1 LKVAHIRK
9 RKILTGWQKQTRLSL
24 ISAFN
29 LYSEQLKIMD
39 NNLKYTRNIGIM
51 AHIDAGKTTTT
62 ERILF
67 YTGRTHRMGEVHDG
81 NAQMDWMVQE
91 QERGITITSAATTTY
106 WKYNGQD
113 YKINIIDTP
122 GHVDFTVEVERSL
135 RVLDGAVAV
144 FCAVGGVEPQS
155 ETVWRQA
162 DKYVVPRIAFVN
174 KMDRAGA
181 DFFTVVHQIEE
192 KLGSNPVPVQIP
204 IGAEENFQGMVD
216 LVQMKAII
224 YSDDEALGTKF
235 EITDIPREYLEE
247 AEEWR
252 GKLVEAVAEVDDTLL
267 QRYIDD
273 HESITPEEI
282 LTALRKVTIS
292 GHAVPVICGASF
304 KNKGIQNLLDAVIAF
319 LPSPVDKGSITGTDP
334 RTDEQII
341 REPDNDAPL
350 AALAFKIA
358 TDPFVGRLVFLRIY
372 SGTLHAGDTVLNVR
386 TSKRERINRLFQMHA
401 NKQLPKESISA
412 GDICAGVGFKD
423 MKTGDTLCAIHK
435 PILLESMDFPEPV
448 IGVAI
453 EPKTQADVDKLSM
466 ALHKLSEEDP
476 TFQVKTDPDS
486 GQTIINGMG
495 ELHLEIL
502 VDRLRREF
510 NVECNQGPPQVAYKE
525 AITTSAEFREVFK
538 KQTGGRGKFA
548 DLTVE
553 LSPADDGIRGL
564 QFINEIRGGNI
575 PKEYIPSVEKGFR
588 EAMSNGPL
596 AGFPL
601 DNLKVVLK
609 DGSYHPVDSDALSF
623 EIAAKQAFRR
633 HAGKCNPVILEPIM
647 STEVVTPEEYVGDVI
662 SDFNRRRGRVEGME
676 SKAGARVVRAK
687 VPLAE
692 KFGYVTVL
700 RTITSGRATSTMEF
714 SHYEE
719 VPAEIANRI
728 VEITKGKIL

>member
-1 LKVAHIRK
+1 
-9 RKILTGWQKQTRLSL
+9 
-24 ISAFN
+24 
-29 LYSEQLKIMD
+29 MD
-39 NNLKYTRNIGIM
+39 SNLKYTRNIGIM

-81 NAQMDWMVQE
+81 NAQMDWMIQE
-91 QERGITITSAATTTY
+91 QERGITITSAATTTF
-106 WKYNGQD
+106 WKYRND
-113 YKINIIDTP
+113 EYKINIIDTP

-162 DKYVVPRIAFVN
+162 NKYNVPRVAFIN

-181 DFFTVVHQIEE
+181 DFFTVLQQIKE
-192 KLGSNPVPVQIP
+192 KLGANPVAIQLPL
-204 IGAEENFQGMVD
+204 GSEENFRGIID
-216 LVQMKAII
+216 LLKMKAVVW
-224 YSDDEALGTKF
+224 YENDVLGTNF
-235 EITDIPREYLEE
+235 EVENIPADMAEE

-252 GKLVEAVAEVDDTLL
+252 AKLIESVADIDDTLL
-267 QRYIDD
+267 ARYLED
-273 HESITPEEI
+273 HDSITEEEI
-282 LTALRKVTIS
+282 ITALRKSTVQ
-292 GHAVPVICGASF
+292 GLAVPVICGAAF
-304 KNKGIQNLLDAVIAF
+304 KNKGIQQLLDTVVEF
-319 LPSPVDKGSITGTDP
+319 LPSPIDIGAITGIDP
-334 RTDEQII
+334 RNDTEIK
-341 REPDNDAPL
+341 REPDDNEPF

-372 SGTLHAGDTVLNVR
+372 SGVLHSGDTVLNTR
-386 TSKRERINRLFQMHA
+386 TGKRERINRLFQMHA
-401 NKQLPKESISA
+401 NKQNPKESISA

-423 MKTGDTLCAIHK
+423 LKTGDTLCSIHK

-453 EPKTQADVDKLSM
+453 EPKTQADVDKLSL
-466 ALHKLSEEDP
+466 ALNKLAEEDP
-476 TFQVKTDPDS
+476 TFQVRTDPDS
-486 GQTIINGMG
+486 GQTVIHGMG

-502 VDRLRREF
+502 IDRLRREF
-510 NVECNQGPPQVAYKE
+510 KVECNQGVPQVAYKE
-525 AITTSAEFREVFK
+525 AITTSTEFREVFK

-548 DLTVE
+548 DIYIAMM
-553 LSPADDGIRGL
+553 PAEDGFRGL
-564 QFINEIRGGNI
+564 EFVNEVKGGNI
-575 PKEYIPSVEKGFR
+575 PKEYIPAVEKGFR
-588 EAMSNGPL
+588 EAMDNGPL

-601 DNLKVVLK
+601 ESLKIVLK
-609 DGSYHPVDSDALSF
+609 DGSYHPVDSDSLSF
-623 EIAAKQAFRR
+623 EIAAKQAFRK

-662 SDFNRRRGRVEGME
+662 GDFNRRRGRVEGME
-676 SKAGARVVRAK
+676 SKAGSRVVKAK

-700 RTITSGRATSTMEF
+700 RTLTSGRATSTMEF

-719 VPAEIANRI
+719 VPEEIANRI

>member
-1 LKVAHIRK
+1 
-9 RKILTGWQKQTRLSL
+9 
-24 ISAFN
+24 
-29 LYSEQLKIMD
+29 MD
-39 NNLKYTRNIGIM
+39 NNLKNTRNIGIM

-91 QERGITITSAATTTY
+91 QERGITITSAATTTF
-106 WKYNGQD
+106 WKYDNED

-162 DKYVVPRIAFVN
+162 NKYNVPRIAFIN

-181 DFFTVVHQIEE
+181 DFYSVVHQIQE
-192 KLGSNPVPVQIP
+192 KLGANPVAIQLP
-204 IGAEENFQGMVD
+204 IGSEENFRGLID
-216 LVQMKAII
+216 LISMKAFIW
-224 YSDDEALGTKF
+224 YNTDSKGNNYEV
-235 EITDIPREYLEE
+235 EDIPADMVAE

-252 GKLVEAVAEVDDTLL
+252 GKLIESVADVDDTLL
-267 QRYIDD
+267 ARFLED
-273 HESITPEEI
+273 HDSITAEEI
-282 LTALRKVTIS
+282 QTALRKSTVQ
-292 GHAVPVICGASF
+292 GLVVPVICGSAF
-304 KNKGIQNLLDAVIAF
+304 KNKGVQNLLDSIVAY
-319 LPSPVDKGSITGTDP
+319 LPSPVDKGSITGIDP
-334 RTDEQII
+334 RNDEEVI
-341 REPDNDAPL
+341 RHPDDSEPL
-350 AALAFKIA
+350 SALAFKIA
-358 TDPFVGRLVFLRIY
+358 TDPFVGRLVFIRVY
-372 SGTLHAGDTVLNVR
+372 SGVLRSGDTVLNTR
-386 TSKRERINRLFQMHA
+386 TGKRERINRLFQMHA
-401 NKQLPKESISA
+401 NKQNPRESVSA

-423 MKTGDTLCAIHK
+423 LKTGDTLCAINK

-453 EPKTQADVDKLSM
+453 EPKTQADVDKLGI
-466 ALHKLSEEDP
+466 ALNKLAEEDP
-476 TFQVKTDPDS
+476 TFQVRTDPDS
-486 GQTIINGMG
+486 GQTVIHGMG

-502 VDRLRREF
+502 IDRLKREF
-510 NVECNQGPPQVAYKE
+510 KVECNQGVPQVAYKE
-525 AITTSAEFREVFK
+525 AITTSADFREVFK

-548 DLTVE
+548 DISVTMM
-553 LSPADDGIRGL
+553 PAENGVRGL
-564 QFINEIRGGNI
+564 EFVNEVKGGNI
-575 PKEYIPSVEKGFR
+575 PREYIPSVEKGFR
-588 EAMSNGPL
+588 EAMVNGPL

-601 DNLKVVLK
+601 ESLKVVLK
-609 DGSYHPVDSDALSF
+609 DGSYHPVDSDSLSF
-623 EIAAKQAFRR
+623 EIAAKQAFRKY
-633 HAGKCNPVILEPIM
+633 AGKCNPVILEPIM

-662 SDFNRRRGRVEGME
+662 GDFNRRRGKVEGME
-676 SKAGARVVRAK
+676 SKAGSRVIKAK

-700 RTITSGRATSTMEF
+700 RTLTSGRATSTMEF

-719 VPAEIANRI
+719 VPEEIAKRI

>member
-1 LKVAHIRK
+1 
-9 RKILTGWQKQTRLSL
+9 
-24 ISAFN
+24 
-29 LYSEQLKIMD
+29 
-39 NNLKYTRNIGIM
+39 M

-106 WKYNGQD
+106 WKYKNED
-113 YKINIIDTP
+113 FKINIIDTP

-181 DFFTVVHQIEE
+181 DFFSVVQQIHD
-192 KLGSNPVPVQIP
+192 KLGANPVPVQIP
-204 IGAEENFQGMVD
+204 IGAEENFIGVID
-216 LVQMKAII
+216 LVEMKALI
-224 YSDDEALGTKF
+224 YHTDEDNVTTF
-235 EITDIPREYLEE
+235 ETVPVPADMLEE

-252 GKLVEAVAEVDDTLL
+252 GKLIEEIASVDDTLL
-267 QRYIDD
+267 ARYLED
-273 HESITPEEI
+273 HNSITSEEI
-282 LTALRKVTIS
+282 LIALRKSTID
-292 GHAVPVICGASF
+292 GLAIPVICGSAF
-304 KNKGIQNLLDAVIAF
+304 KNKGIQSLLDSVIAF
-319 LPSPVDKGSITGTDP
+319 LPSPVDKGSVIGVDP
-334 RTDEQII
+334 RNDEEII
-341 REPDNDAPL
+341 REPDDEAPL

-358 TDPFVGRLVFLRIY
+358 TDPFVGRLAFLRIY
-372 SGTLHAGDTVLNVR
+372 SGTLKAGDTVLNVR
-386 TSKRERINRLFQMHA
+386 TGKRERINRLFQMHA
-401 NKQLPKESISA
+401 NKQNPKDSISA

-423 MKTGDTLCAIHK
+423 IKTGDTLCAINK

-448 IGVAI
+448 IGIAI
-453 EPKTQADVDKLSM
+453 EPKTQADVDKLSI
-466 ALHKLSEEDP
+466 ALNKLAEEDP
-476 TFQVKTDPDS
+476 TFQVRTDPDS
-486 GQTIINGMG
+486 GQTIIHGMG

-502 VDRLRREF
+502 LDRLKREF
-510 NVECNQGPPQVAYKE
+510 KVECNQGAPQVAYKE
-525 AITTSAEFREVFK
+525 AITGTAEFREVFK

-548 DLTVE
+548 DMTFE
-553 LSPADDGIRGL
+553 LMPADKNTRGL
-564 QFINEIRGGNI
+564 QFVNEVKGGHI
-575 PKEYIPSVEKGFR
+575 PKEYIPSIEKGFR
-588 EAMSNGPL
+588 EAMVNGPL

-601 DNLKVVLK
+601 DSLKVVLK

-623 EIAAKQAFRR
+623 EIAAKQAFRKF
-633 HAGKCNPVILEPIM
+633 AGKCNPVILEPIM

-676 SKAGARVVRAK
+676 SKAGARVVKAK

-700 RTITSGRATSTMEF
+700 RTLTSGRATSTMEF
-714 SHYEE
+714 SHYEQ
-719 VPAEIANRI
+719 VPADISNRI

>member
-1 LKVAHIRK
+1 
-9 RKILTGWQKQTRLSL
+9 
-24 ISAFN
+24 
-29 LYSEQLKIMD
+29 MD
-39 NNLKYTRNIGIM
+39 QNLKYTRNIGIM

-62 ERILF
+62 ERILY

-81 NAQMDWMVQE
+81 NAQMDWMIQE

-106 WKYNGQD
+106 WKYNGEE

-162 DKYVVPRIAFVN
+162 NKYEVPRIAFVN

-181 DFFTVVHQIEE
+181 DFYGVVEQIRT
-192 KLGSNPVPVQIP
+192 KLGAHPVPVQIP
-204 IGAEENFQGMVD
+204 IGAEENFKGIID
-216 LVQMKAII
+216 LVRMKAII
-224 YSDDEALGTKF
+224 FYDDEESYTRF
-235 EITDIPREYLEE
+235 EIEDIPQDMHQE
-247 AEEWR
+247 AEEWQ

-267 QRYIDD
+267 ARYIED

-282 LTALRKVTIS
+282 LTALRKSSIS
-292 GHAVPVICGASF
+292 GSAIPVICGAAF
-304 KNKGIQNLLDAVIAF
+304 KNKGVQNLLDAVVSF
-319 LPSPVDKGSITGTDP
+319 LPSPVDKGAITGIDP
-334 RTDEQII
+334 RNDQEIT
-341 REPDNDAPL
+341 REPDDEAPL

-358 TDPFVGRLVFLRIY
+358 TDPFVGRLVFLRVY
-372 SGTLHAGDTVLNVR
+372 SGTLNSGDTVLNMR
-386 TSKRERINRLFQMHA
+386 TGKRERINRLFQMHA
-401 NKQLPKESISA
+401 NKQNPKDKITA

-423 MKTGDTLCAIHK
+423 LKTGDTLCAIHK
-435 PILLESMDFPEPV
+435 PMLLESMDFPEPV

-453 EPKTQADVDKLSM
+453 EPKTQADVDKLSL
-466 ALHKLSEEDP
+466 ALGKLAEEDP
-476 TFQVKTDPDS
+476 TFQVRTDPDS
-486 GQTIINGMG
+486 GQTVIHGMG

-502 VDRLRREF
+502 IDRLKREF
-510 NVECNQGPPQVAYKE
+510 KVECNQGPPQVAYKE
-525 AITTSAEFREVFK
+525 AITSGAEFREIFK

-548 DLTVE
+548 DITFE
-553 LSPADDGIRGL
+553 LLPADDGLRGL
-564 QFINEIRGGNI
+564 QFVNEIRGGNI

-601 DNLKVVLK
+601 DSLKVVLK
-609 DGSYHPVDSDALSF
+609 DGSYHPVDSDSLSF

-633 HAGKCNPVILEPIM
+633 FAGKCHPVLLEPVM

-662 SDFNRRRGRVEGME
+662 GDFNRRRGKVEGME
-676 SKAGARVVRAK
+676 TKAGSRVIRAK

-719 VPAEIANRI
+719 VPSEIANRI

>member
-1 LKVAHIRK
+1 
-9 RKILTGWQKQTRLSL
+9 
-24 ISAFN
+24 
-29 LYSEQLKIMD
+29 
-39 NNLKYTRNIGIM
+39 
-51 AHIDAGKTTTT
+51 
-62 ERILF
+62 
-67 YTGRTHRMGEVHDG
+67 MGEVHDG

-106 WKYNGQD
+106 WKYKNED
-113 YKINIIDTP
+113 FKINIIDTP

-181 DFFTVVHQIEE
+181 DFFSVVQQIHD
-192 KLGSNPVPVQIP
+192 KLGANPVPVQIP
-204 IGAEENFQGMVD
+204 IGAEENFIGVID
-216 LVQMKAII
+216 LVEMKALI
-224 YSDDEALGTKF
+224 YHTDEDNVTTF
-235 EITDIPREYLEE
+235 ETVPVPADMLEE

-252 GKLVEAVAEVDDTLL
+252 GKLIEEIASVDDTLL
-267 QRYIDD
+267 ARYLED
-273 HESITPEEI
+273 HNSITSEEI
-282 LTALRKVTIS
+282 LIALRKSTID
-292 GHAVPVICGASF
+292 GLAIPVICGSAF
-304 KNKGIQNLLDAVIAF
+304 KNKGIQSLLDSVIAF
-319 LPSPVDKGSITGTDP
+319 LPSPVDKGSVIGVDP
-334 RTDEQII
+334 RNDEEII
-341 REPDNDAPL
+341 REPDDEAPL

-358 TDPFVGRLVFLRIY
+358 TDPFVGRLAFLRIY
-372 SGTLHAGDTVLNVR
+372 SGTLKAGDTVLNVR

-401 NKQLPKESISA
+401 NKQNPKDSISA

-423 MKTGDTLCAIHK
+423 IKTGDTLCAINK

-448 IGVAI
+448 IGIAI
-453 EPKTQADVDKLSM
+453 EPKTQADVDKLSI
-466 ALHKLSEEDP
+466 ALNKLAEEDP
-476 TFQVKTDPDS
+476 TFQVRTDPDS
-486 GQTIINGMG
+486 GQTIIHGMG

-502 VDRLRREF
+502 LDRLKREF
-510 NVECNQGPPQVAYKE
+510 KVECNQGAPQVAYKE
-525 AITTSAEFREVFK
+525 AITGTAEFREVFK

-548 DLTVE
+548 DMTFE
-553 LSPADDGIRGL
+553 LMPADKNTRGL
-564 QFINEIRGGNI
+564 QFVNEVKGGHI
-575 PKEYIPSVEKGFR
+575 PKEYIPSIEKGFR
-588 EAMSNGPL
+588 EAMVNGPL

-601 DNLKVVLK
+601 DSLKVVLK

-623 EIAAKQAFRR
+623 EIAAKQAFRKF
-633 HAGKCNPVILEPIM
+633 AGKCNPVILEPIM

-676 SKAGARVVRAK
+676 SKAGARVVKAK

-700 RTITSGRATSTMEF
+700 RTLTSGRATSTMEF
-714 SHYEE
+714 SHYEQ
-719 VPAEIANRI
+719 VPADISNRI

>member
-1 LKVAHIRK
+1 
-9 RKILTGWQKQTRLSL
+9 
-24 ISAFN
+24 
-29 LYSEQLKIMD
+29 MD
-39 NNLKYTRNIGIM
+39 KNLKYTRNIGIM

-106 WKYNGQD
+106 WKYKGD
-113 YKINIIDTP
+113 DFKINIIDTP

-162 DKYVVPRIAFVN
+162 NKYVVPRIAFIN

-181 DFFTVVHQIEE
+181 DFYSVVQQIKE
-192 KLGSNPVPVQIP
+192 KLEANPVPVQIP
-204 IGAEENFQGMVD
+204 IGAEENFTGVID
-216 LVQMKAII
+216 LVEMKAII
-224 YSDDEALGTKF
+224 YYTDEANATTFKIE
-235 EITDIPREYLEE
+235 EIPANMKEE

-252 GKLVEAVAEVDDTLL
+252 GKLIEVVAGVDDTLL
-267 QRYIDD
+267 ARYLED
-273 HESITPEEI
+273 HESISGEEI
-282 LTALRKVTIS
+282 LIALRKSTIN
-292 GHAVPVICGASF
+292 GLAIPVICGAAF
-304 KNKGIQNLLDAVIAF
+304 KNKGIQSLLDSVIAF
-319 LPSPVDKGSITGTDP
+319 LPSPVDKGSVIGIDP
-334 RTDEQII
+334 RNDEEII
-341 REPDNDAPL
+341 REPDDEAPL

-358 TDPFVGRLVFLRIY
+358 TDPFVGRLAFLRIY
-372 SGTLHAGDTVLNVR
+372 SGILKAGDTVLNAR
-386 TSKRERINRLFQMHA
+386 TGKRERINRLFQMHA
-401 NKQLPKESISA
+401 NKQNPKDSISA

-423 MKTGDTLCAIHK
+423 IKTGDTLCAINK

-453 EPKTQADVDKLSM
+453 EPKTQADVDKLSI
-466 ALHKLSEEDP
+466 ALNKLAEEDP
-476 TFQVKTDPDS
+476 TFQVRTDPDS
-486 GQTIINGMG
+486 GQTIIHGMG

-502 VDRLRREF
+502 IDRLKREF
-510 NVECNQGPPQVAYKE
+510 NVECNQGVPQVAYKE
-525 AITTSAEFREVFK
+525 ALTATAEFREVFK

-548 DLTVE
+548 DMTFDLM
-553 LSPADDGIRGL
+553 PADKKVRGL
-564 QFINEIRGGNI
+564 QFVNEVKGGHI
-575 PKEYIPSVEKGFR
+575 PKEYIPSIEKGFR
-588 EAMSNGPL
+588 EAMVNGPL

-601 DNLKVVLK
+601 DSLKVVLK

-623 EIAAKQAFRR
+623 EIAAKQAFRKF
-633 HAGKCNPVILEPIM
+633 AGKCSPVILEPIM

-662 SDFNRRRGRVEGME
+662 SDFNRRRGKVEGME
-676 SKAGARVVRAK
+676 SKAGARVVKAK

-700 RTITSGRATSTMEF
+700 RTLTSGRATSTMEF
-714 SHYEE
+714 SHYEQ
-719 VPAEIANRI
+719 VPAEISNRI

>member
-1 LKVAHIRK
+1 
-9 RKILTGWQKQTRLSL
+9 
-24 ISAFN
+24 
-29 LYSEQLKIMD
+29 
-39 NNLKYTRNIGIM
+39 M

-106 WKYNGQD
+106 WKYRGD
-113 YKINIIDTP
+113 DFKINIIDTP

-162 DKYVVPRIAFVN
+162 NKYVVPRIAFVN

-181 DFFTVVHQIEE
+181 DFFSVVQQIQE
-192 KLGSNPVPVQIP
+192 KLGANPVPVQIP
-204 IGAEENFQGMVD
+204 IGAEENFIGVID
-216 LVQMKAII
+216 LVDMKALI
-224 YSDDEALGTKF
+224 YHTDEANVTTF
-235 EITDIPREYLEE
+235 ETVSVPADMLDE

-252 GKLVEAVAEVDDTLL
+252 GKLIEAVADVDDTLL
-267 QRYIDD
+267 ARYLED
-273 HESITPEEI
+273 HESITGEEI
-282 LTALRKVTIS
+282 LTALRKSTID
-292 GHAVPVICGASF
+292 GLAIPVICGAAF
-304 KNKGIQNLLDAVIAF
+304 KNKGIQSLLDAVIAF
-319 LPSPVDKGSITGTDP
+319 LPSPVDKGSVIGIDP
-334 RTDEQII
+334 RNDEEII
-341 REPDNDAPL
+341 REPDDDAPL

-358 TDPFVGRLVFLRIY
+358 TDPFVGRLAFLRIY
-372 SGTLHAGDTVLNVR
+372 SGILKAGDTVLNVR
-386 TSKRERINRLFQMHA
+386 TGKRERINRLFQMHA
-401 NKQLPKESISA
+401 NKQNPKESISA

-423 MKTGDTLCAIHK
+423 IKTGDTLCAINK

-466 ALHKLSEEDP
+466 ALNKLAEEDP
-476 TFQVKTDPDS
+476 TFQVRTDPDS

-502 VDRLRREF
+502 IDRLKREF
-510 NVECNQGPPQVAYKE
+510 KVECNQGAPQVAYKE
-525 AITTSAEFREVFK
+525 AITGTAEFREVFK

-548 DLTVE
+548 DMTFE
-553 LSPADDGIRGL
+553 LMPADKNTRGL
-564 QFINEIRGGNI
+564 QFINEVKGGHI
-575 PKEYIPSVEKGFR
+575 PKEYIPSIEKGFR
-588 EAMSNGPL
+588 EAMVNGPL

-601 DNLKVVLK
+601 DSLKVVLK

-623 EIAAKQAFRR
+623 EIAAKQAFRKF
-633 HAGKCNPVILEPIM
+633 AGKCNPVILEPIM

-676 SKAGARVVRAK
+676 SKAGARVVKAK

-714 SHYEE
+714 SHYEQ
-719 VPAEIANRI
+719 VPADISNRI

>member
-1 LKVAHIRK
+1 
-9 RKILTGWQKQTRLSL
+9 
-24 ISAFN
+24 
-29 LYSEQLKIMD
+29 MD
-39 NNLKYTRNIGIM
+39 KNLKYTRNIGIM

-81 NAQMDWMVQE
+81 NAQMDWMIQE
-91 QERGITITSAATTTY
+91 QERGITITSAATTTF
-106 WKYNGQD
+106 WKYDGEE

-162 DKYVVPRIAFVN
+162 NKYGVPRIAFIN

-181 DFFTVVHQIEE
+181 DFFGVVQQIKD
-192 KLGSNPVPVQIP
+192 KLDSYPVPIQIP
-204 IGAEENFQGMVD
+204 IGAEENFKGVVD
-216 LVQMKAII
+216 LVKMKAIVY
-224 YSDDEALGTKF
+224 YSDEETVTRF
-235 EITDIPREYLEE
+235 EIEEIPANLRDE

-252 GKLVEAVAEVDDTLL
+252 GKLIEAVANVDDTLL
-267 QRYIDD
+267 GRYVED
-273 HESITPEEI
+273 HESITEDEI
-282 LTALRKVTIS
+282 LMALRKSAVT
-292 GHAVPVICGASF
+292 GVAVPVICGSAF
-304 KNKGIQNLLDAVIAF
+304 KNKGVQRLLDSVVAF
-319 LPSPVDKGSITGTDP
+319 LPSPVDKGAITGIDP
-334 RTDEQII
+334 RNDNEIT
-341 REPDNDAPL
+341 REPDDEAPF

-358 TDPFVGRLVFLRIY
+358 TDPFVGRLAFLRVY
-372 SGTLHAGDTVLNVR
+372 SGILHSGDTVLNVR
-386 TSKRERINRLFQMHA
+386 TGKRERINRLFQMHA
-401 NKQLPKESISA
+401 NKQNPKESISA

-423 MKTGDTLCAIHK
+423 LKTGDTICAIHK

-453 EPKTQADVDKLSM
+453 EPKTQADVDKLSV
-466 ALHKLSEEDP
+466 ALHKLAEEDP
-476 TFQVKTDPDS
+476 TFQVRTDPDS
-486 GQTIINGMG
+486 GQTVIHGMG

-502 VDRLRREF
+502 IDRLKREF
-510 NVECNQGPPQVAYKE
+510 KVECNQGPPQVAYKE
-525 AITTSAEFREVFK
+525 AITSTAEFREVFK
-538 KQTGGRGKFA
+538 KQTGGRGKYA
-548 DLTVE
+548 DITVV
-553 LSPADDGIRGL
+553 LMPAEDGIRGL
-564 QFINEIRGGNI
+564 QFINEIKGGNI

-588 EAMSNGPL
+588 EAMANGPI

-601 DNLKVVLK
+601 DSLKVVLK
-609 DGSYHPVDSDALSF
+609 DGSYHPVDSDALAF

-633 HAGKCNPVILEPIM
+633 FAGKCNPVILEPIM

-662 SDFNRRRGRVEGME
+662 SDFNRRRGKVEGME
-676 SKAGARVVRAK
+676 SKAGSRVVKAK

-700 RTITSGRATSTMEF
+700 RTLTSGRATSTMEF

-728 VEITKGKIL
+728 IEITKGKIL

>member
-1 LKVAHIRK
+1 
-9 RKILTGWQKQTRLSL
+9 
-24 ISAFN
+24 
-29 LYSEQLKIMD
+29 MD
-39 NNLKYTRNIGIM
+39 KNLKYTRNIGIM

-106 WKYNGQD
+106 WKYKRED
-113 YKINIIDTP
+113 FKINIIDTP

-135 RVLDGAVAV
+135 RILDGAVAV

-162 DKYVVPRIAFVN
+162 NKYGVPRIAFVN

-181 DFFTVVHQIEE
+181 DFLSVVHQIKE
-192 KLGSNPVPVQIP
+192 KLGAHPVPVQIP
-204 IGAEENFQGMVD
+204 IGAEENFRGVVD
-216 LVQMKAII
+216 LVTMKAII
-224 YSDDEALGTKF
+224 YYIDESADTRY
-235 EITDIPREYLEE
+235 EIEKIPADLVDE

-267 QRYIDD
+267 ERYIED
-273 HESITPEEI
+273 HESITSDEL
-282 LTALRKVTIS
+282 LTALRKSTIN
-292 GHAVPVICGASF
+292 GTVVPVICGAAF
-304 KNKGIQNLLDAVIAF
+304 KNKGIQSLLDSIVAF
-319 LPSPVDKGSITGTDP
+319 LPSPVDKGAITGIDP
-334 RTDEQII
+334 RNDEEIT
-341 REPDNDAPL
+341 REPDDEAPL

-372 SGTLHAGDTVLNVR
+372 SGTLKAGDTVLNVR
-386 TSKRERINRLFQMHA
+386 TGKRERINRLFQMHA
-401 NKQLPKESISA
+401 NKQNPKESISA
-412 GDICAGVGFKD
+412 GDIGAGVGFKD
-423 MKTGDTLCAIHK
+423 LKTGDTLCAIHK
-435 PILLESMDFPEPV
+435 PIRLESMDFPEPV

-453 EPKTQADVDKLSM
+453 EPKTQADIDKLGI
-466 ALHKLSEEDP
+466 ALNKLAEEDP

-486 GQTIINGMG
+486 GQTVISGMG

-502 VDRLRREF
+502 IDRLKREF
-510 NVECNQGPPQVAYKE
+510 YVECNQGPPQVAYKE
-525 AITTSAEFREVFK
+525 AITISAEFHEVFK

-548 DLTVE
+548 DITVE
-553 LSPADDGIRGL
+553 LSPTDDGIRGL
-564 QFINEIRGGNI
+564 QFVNEIRGGNV

-596 AGFPL
+596 AGFPM
-601 DNLKVVLK
+601 DSLKVVLK
-609 DGSYHPVDSDALSF
+609 DGSYHPVDSDSLSF

-633 HAGKCNPVILEPIM
+633 FAGKCNPVILEPIM

-662 SDFNRRRGRVEGME
+662 SDFNRRRGKVEGME
-676 SKAGARVVRAK
+676 SKAGSRVVRAK

-719 VPAEIANRI
+719 VPVEIANRI

>member
-1 LKVAHIRK
+1 
-9 RKILTGWQKQTRLSL
+9 
-24 ISAFN
+24 
-29 LYSEQLKIMD
+29 MD
-39 NNLKYTRNIGIM
+39 KNLKYTRNIGIM

-106 WKYNGQD
+106 WKYKNED
-113 YKINIIDTP
+113 FKINIIDTP

-181 DFFTVVHQIEE
+181 DFLSVVQQIHD
-192 KLGSNPVPVQIP
+192 KLGANPVPVQIP
-204 IGAEENFQGMVD
+204 IGSEENFIGVID
-216 LVQMKAII
+216 LVGMKALI
-224 YSDDEALGTKF
+224 YHTDEDNVTTYETVAVPA
-235 EITDIPREYLEE
+235 DMLEE

-252 GKLVEAVAEVDDTLL
+252 GKLIEEVASVDDTLL
-267 QRYIDD
+267 ARYLED
-273 HESITPEEI
+273 HNSITADEI
-282 LTALRKVTIS
+282 LIALRKSTID
-292 GHAVPVICGASF
+292 GLAIPVICGSAF
-304 KNKGIQNLLDAVIAF
+304 KNKGIQSLLDSVIAF
-319 LPSPVDKGSITGTDP
+319 LPSPVDKGSVIGVDP
-334 RTDEQII
+334 RNDEEII
-341 REPDNDAPL
+341 REPDDEAPL

-358 TDPFVGRLVFLRIY
+358 TDPFVGRLAFLRIY
-372 SGTLHAGDTVLNVR
+372 SGTLKAGDTVLNVR
-386 TSKRERINRLFQMHA
+386 TGKRERINRLFQMHA
-401 NKQLPKESISA
+401 NKQNPKESISA

-423 MKTGDTLCAIHK
+423 IKTGDTLCAINK

-448 IGVAI
+448 IGIAI
-453 EPKTQADVDKLSM
+453 EPKTQADVDKLSI
-466 ALHKLSEEDP
+466 ALNKLAEEDP
-476 TFQVKTDPDS
+476 TFQVRTDPDS
-486 GQTIINGMG
+486 GQTIIHGMG

-502 VDRLRREF
+502 LDRLKREF
-510 NVECNQGPPQVAYKE
+510 KVECNQGAPQVAYKE
-525 AITTSAEFREVFK
+525 AITSTAEFREVFK

-548 DLTVE
+548 DMTFE
-553 LSPADDGIRGL
+553 LMPADKNTRGL
-564 QFINEIRGGNI
+564 QFVNEVKGGHI
-575 PKEYIPSVEKGFR
+575 PKEYIPSIEKGFR
-588 EAMSNGPL
+588 EAMVNGPL

-601 DNLKVVLK
+601 DSLKVVLK

-623 EIAAKQAFRR
+623 EIAAKQAFRKF
-633 HAGKCNPVILEPIM
+633 AGKCNPVILEPIM
-647 STEVVTPEEYVGDVI
+647 STEVVTPEEYVGEVI

-676 SKAGARVVRAK
+676 SKAGARVVKAK

-700 RTITSGRATSTMEF
+700 RTLTSGRATSTMEF
-714 SHYEE
+714 SHYEQ
-719 VPAEIANRI
+719 VPADISNRI

>member
-1 LKVAHIRK
+1 
-9 RKILTGWQKQTRLSL
+9 
-24 ISAFN
+24 
-29 LYSEQLKIMD
+29 MD
-39 NNLKYTRNIGIM
+39 NNLKNTRNIGIM

-91 QERGITITSAATTTY
+91 QERGITITSAATTTF
-106 WKYNGQD
+106 WKYDNQD

-162 DKYVVPRIAFVN
+162 NKYNVPRIAFVN

-181 DFFTVVHQIEE
+181 DFYSVIHQIHD
-192 KLGSNPVPVQIP
+192 KLGANPVAIQLP
-204 IGAEENFQGMVD
+204 IGAEENFRGLID
-216 LVQMKAII
+216 LIRMKAFVW
-224 YSDDEALGTKF
+224 YDNGSAGSSYEV
-235 EITDIPREYLEE
+235 EDIPENMLQE

-252 GKLVEAVAEVDDTLL
+252 GRLIESVADVDDALL
-267 QRYIDD
+267 ARFLED
-273 HESITPEEI
+273 HDSITADEI
-282 LTALRKVTIS
+282 LTALRKATVQ
-292 GHAVPVICGASF
+292 GLAVPVTCGAAF
-304 KNKGIQNLLDAVIAF
+304 KNKGIQNLLDSVVAF
-319 LPSPVDKGSITGTDP
+319 LPSPVDIGAVTGIDP
-334 RTDEQII
+334 RNDAEVR
-341 REPDNDAPL
+341 REPDDSEPL

-358 TDPFVGRLVFLRIY
+358 TDPFVGRLVFIRVY
-372 SGTLHAGDTVLNVR
+372 SGILRSGDTVLNTR
-386 TSKRERINRLFQMHA
+386 TGKRERINRLFQMHA
-401 NKQLPKESISA
+401 NKQNPRESVSA

-423 MKTGDTLCAIHK
+423 LKTGDTLCAINK

-453 EPKTQADVDKLSM
+453 EPKTQADVDKLSI
-466 ALHKLSEEDP
+466 ALSKLAEEDP
-476 TFQVKTDPDS
+476 TFQVRTDPDS
-486 GQTIINGMG
+486 GQTVIHGMG

-502 VDRLRREF
+502 IDRLKREF
-510 NVECNQGPPQVAYKE
+510 KVECNQGVPQVAYKE
-525 AITTSAEFREVFK
+525 AITASAEFREVFK

-548 DLTVE
+548 DITVE
-553 LSPADDGIRGL
+553 MMPAEDGIRGL
-564 QFINEIRGGNI
+564 EFVNEIKGGNI
-575 PKEYIPSVEKGFR
+575 PKEFIPSIEKGFR
-588 EAMSNGPL
+588 EAMANGPL

-601 DNLKVVLK
+601 ESLKIVLK
-609 DGSYHPVDSDALSF
+609 DGSYHPVDSDSLSF
-623 EIAAKQAFRR
+623 EIAAKQAFRKY
-633 HAGKCNPVILEPIM
+633 AGKCNPVILEPIM

-662 SDFNRRRGRVEGME
+662 GDFNRRRGKVEGME
-676 SKAGARVVRAK
+676 SKAGSRVIKAK

-700 RTITSGRATSTMEF
+700 RTLTSGRATSTMEF

-719 VPAEIANRI
+719 VPEEIAKRI

>member
-1 LKVAHIRK
+1 
-9 RKILTGWQKQTRLSL
+9 
-24 ISAFN
+24 
-29 LYSEQLKIMD
+29 
-39 NNLKYTRNIGIM
+39 M

-62 ERILF
+62 ERILY

-81 NAQMDWMVQE
+81 NAQMDWMIQE

-106 WKYNGQD
+106 WNYNND
-113 YKINIIDTP
+113 NFKINIIDTP

-162 DKYVVPRIAFVN
+162 NKYGVPRLAFVN

-181 DFFTVVHQIEE
+181 DFFGVVHQIKN
-192 KLGSNPVPVQIP
+192 KLDAHPVPVQIP
-204 IGAEENFQGMVD
+204 VGSEENFRGIVD
-216 LVQMKAII
+216 LVQMKAKI
-224 YSDDEALGTKF
+224 YTDDESLGSHFTI
-235 EITDIPREYLEE
+235 EDIPEELFDE

-252 GKLVEAVAEVDDTLL
+252 GKLIEALAEVDDTLL
-267 QRYIDD
+267 ERYVDD
-273 HESITPEEI
+273 HQSITSEEI
-282 LTALRKVTIS
+282 LTALRKSTIAGS
-292 GHAVPVICGASF
+292 AVPVLCGAAF
-304 KNKGIQNLLDAVIAF
+304 RNKGIQSLLDAIAAF
-319 LPSPVDKGSITGTDP
+319 LPSPVDIGAVRGVDP
-334 RTDEQII
+334 RTDNEII
-341 REPDNDAPL
+341 REPDDEAPL

-358 TDPFVGRLVFLRIY
+358 TDPYVGRLAYLRIY
-372 SGTLHAGDTVLNVR
+372 SGVLKAGDTILNVR
-386 TSKRERINRLFQMHA
+386 TGKRERINRLFRMHA
-401 NKQLPKESISA
+401 NKQTPVESISA
-412 GDICAGVGFKD
+412 GDICSGVGFKD
-423 MKTGDTLCAIHK
+423 LKTGDTLSAIHK

-448 IGVAI
+448 IGIAI
-453 EPKTQADVDKLSM
+453 EPKTQADMEKLSL
-466 ALHKLSEEDP
+466 ALSKLAEEDP
-476 TFQVKTDPDS
+476 TFQVRIDPDS
-486 GQTIINGMG
+486 GQTIISGMG

-502 VDRLRREF
+502 TDRLKREF
-510 NVECNQGPPQVAYKE
+510 NVECNQGAPQVAYKE
-525 AITTSAEFREVFK
+525 AITSSGEFREIFK
-538 KQTGGRGKFA
+538 KQTGGKGKYA
-548 DLTVE
+548 DITFE
-553 LSPADDGIRGL
+553 LMPADNGIRGL
-564 QFINEIRGGNI
+564 QFKNVVKGGNI
-575 PKEYIPSVEKGFR
+575 PAEFIPSVEKGFR

-601 DNLKVVLK
+601 DSLKVVLK
-609 DGSYHPVDSDALSF
+609 DGSFHPVDSDALSF

-633 HAGKCNPVILEPIM
+633 FAGKCNPVILEPIM

-676 SKAGARVVRAK
+676 SKAGSRVVRAK

-700 RTITSGRATSTMEF
+700 RTLTSGRATSTMEF